1 MLRSEIAKESLAT
14 SNWLETAKSPNQPS
28 NDGVRKF
35 GHSSVIA
42 IGGLNSTSKEGMSLN
57 SYRMRQGPNA
67 KRSQGRGNSRN
78 NENHRTQ
85 RGGNNGPAARGNARQ
100 IMDKYLALARDAS
113 TLGDRVTAEGYFQH
127 AEHYF
132 RVMTANGQDRDER
145 EHPTQ
150 PQPTNVENQPQPDL
164 AAD

>member
-1 MLRSEIAKESLAT
+1 
-14 SNWLETAKSPNQPS
+14 
-28 NDGVRKF
+28 
-35 GHSSVIA
+35 
-42 IGGLNSTSKEGMSLN
+42 
-57 SYRMRQGPNA
+57 
-67 KRSQGRGNSRN
+67 
-78 NENHRTQ
+78 
-85 RGGNNGPAARGNARQ
+85 
-100 IMDKYLALARDAS
+100 MDKYLALARDAS